1 VSATQLL
8 VLGVI
13 NGVGQAHGYQVRHEL
28 LTWRADMWA
37 KVAPGSIYQ
46 AIRTLTK
53 NGLLEQVA
61 TEAAGGPE
69 RTIYRITPAGETRL
83 RHLLRTG
90 LADPDTGPELLNAA
104 FAYLTMLPRAEA
116 AALFD
121 ARAAALL
128 ERLPSFELDPA
139 WRTPE
144 QVQGLMR
151 LHRARVQAELDWAQ
165 LMARDIRA
173 GDYAFAD

>member
-1 VSATQLL
+1 MSATQLL

-13 NGVGQAHGYQVRHEL
+13 NSVGQAHGYQVRHEL

-53 NGLLEQVA
+53 NEMLEQVA

-69 RTIYRITPAGETRL
+69 RTIYRTTQAGETRL
-83 RHLLRTG
+83 RQLLRVG
-90 LADPDTGPELLNAA
+90 LADPDSGPELLNAA
-104 FAYLTMLPRAEA
+104 FAYLTLLPRTEA
-116 AALFD
+116 TAMFD
-121 ARAAALL
+121 ARARGLL
-128 ERLPSFELDPA
+128 ERLPSFEVDPA
-139 WRTPE
+139 WQTPE

-165 LMARDIRA
+165 LMARDIRVGA
-173 GDYAFAD
+173 YRFAD